1 MGLTVF
7 DTADLPPEH
16 RFEWWR
22 ETVSRGAGATLI
34 TADRPADFAGSMGV
48 LPLGPVQ
55 VATVSFP
62 AMSSERT
69 DRLIRRSDP
78 ETYELTLILR
88 GSMQVSQADR
98 QARLA
103 AGDFNL
109 WSSSFPSGSR
119 SAGGREGVP
128 AAPSDALILHLPRTL
143 VPLPEAKV
151 NRLLARGLPAGT
163 GVAAIL
169 ARHLTSVVE
178 EAEHLDEGDGNR
190 LGALTS
196 DLATALLARHLDAAD
211 LLPPHTRQQVLLS
224 RIDTF
229 IEDNL
234 ADPELSPRTVAAR
247 HHISVRLLHRL
258 FAAREESV
266 SATIRRLRLERCSAD
281 LVDPRLVGTPVH
293 AVGARWGFADAAA
306 FSRTFRAAYGIS
318 PRDHRHGAPTARVGR
333 TRPAGQ
339 TVGHRR

>member
-1 MGLTVF
+1 M
-7 DTADLPPEH
+7 
-16 RFEWWR
+16 
-22 ETVSRGAGATLI
+22 
-34 TADRPADFAGSMGV
+34 
-48 LPLGPVQ
+48 
-55 VATVSFP
+55 
-62 AMSSERT
+62 
-69 DRLIRRSDP
+69 
-78 ETYELTLILR
+78 
-88 GSMQVSQADR
+88 
-98 QARLA
+98 
-103 AGDFNL
+103 
-109 WSSSFPSGSR
+109 
-119 SAGGREGVP
+119 
-128 AAPSDALILHLPRTL
+128 
-143 VPLPEAKV
+143 PEARV

-196 DLATALLARHLDAAD
+196 DLATAFLARHLDAAD

-281 LVDPRLVGTPVH
+281 LVDPPARRHARARRGGAMGFRRRRGVQPHLSRRLRDFAAGPPARRAHGPCRPDTPGRADRRPPPVRC
-293 AVGARWGFADAAA
+293 GA
-306 FSRTFRAAYGIS
+306 
-318 PRDHRHGAPTARVGR
+318 ARGSVLHS
-333 TRPAGQ
+333 AGPP
-339 TVGHRR
+339 HP